1 LPQTSLE
8 KFIKKTFT
16 RAFALW
22 LALRAKEL
30 SSVAMIITAVMA
42 AYALSPVDLIPDFI
56 PILGI
61 LDELL
66 IIPGLIIIVNLITPQ
81 SVIKTYTTIAV
92 RQLKANTKPV
102 FKKALIIVI
111 MSWILIGIVVFA
123 IWR

>member
-1 LPQTSLE
+1 LSQKSLE

-22 LALRAKEL
+22 LALSARKL
-30 SSVAMIITAVMA
+30 SLVAMVITAVMA
-42 AYALSPVDLIPDFI
+42 AYVLSPVDLIPDFI

-66 IIPGLIIIVNLITPQ
+66 IIPGLIMIVNLITPQ
-81 SVIKTYTTIAV
+81 SVIKTYTTIAI
-92 RQLKANTKPV
+92 RQLRANTKPV

-111 MSWILIGIVVFA
+111 MSWILIGMVVFA